1 MVNIHVR
8 LRAEAALQHC
18 STGGAEGAQGV
29 PRNAPRREVGAG
41 GCEDGGV
48 GGRWILAGEK
58 GRSSR
63 MVFCGEVSTSYLKS
77 LKSWLKNPT

>member
-8 LRAEAALQHC
+8 LGAEAALQHC

-41 GCEDGGV
+41 GCEDGGLV
-48 GGRWILAGEK
+48 GDGFWLGKRVALAGRYFVE
-58 GRSSR
+58 R
-63 MVFCGEVSTSYLKS
+63 FPQAT
-77 LKSWLKNPT
+77 